1 MANNVGN
8 LELEPV
14 SNQLEI
20 SSAGVGGVG
29 FDDNLTYSSRMRTG
43 EIYNGRLAMIGI
55 VLTGLLEY
63 FSGQP
68 LIHFFGIS
76 N

>member
-29 FDDNLTYSSRMRTG
+29 FDDDLAYRSRMREG
-43 EIYNGRLAMIGI
+43 EIFNGRLAMIGI
-55 VLTGLLEY
+55 VLTCLLEF

-68 LIHFFGIS
+68 LIHLFGIS